1 MVPMSTLIA
10 TDEKPFSLRRE
21 TLAASVRSEIE
32 RQILSGDLQ
41 AGEKLN
47 EVALA
52 ERLDVSRGTVREAI
66 RTLAESGLID
76 LLANRG
82 AFVRSL
88 TVEEIRNLYH
98 LRGAVFAMACAA
110 VAERAKAEPIGHV
123 LDALNA
129 NLNAMRV
136 AYHDDDRAAYY
147 ELNIAFHALL
157 MGEAQ
162 NPRAKAVYEG
172 LVKEMHLFRRRGLS
186 VSPNIARSIEE
197 HAAIVDAVA
206 QADIDGAR
214 QAAQHHIDEGLK
226 RFLKTLDEEVSEPEL
241 ALG

>member
-1 MVPMSTLIA
+1 MSTITSTA
-10 TDEKPFSLRRE
+10 EKPFSLRRE
-21 TLAASVRSEIE
+21 TLAGSVRSEIE
-32 RQILSGDLQ
+32 RQILAGDLQ

-88 TVEEIRNLYH
+88 TVEEIRNLYR
-98 LRGAVFAMACAA
+98 LRGAIFAMACAA
-110 VAERAKAEPIGHV
+110 VAERAKSEPIKHV
-123 LDALNA
+123 LDALRA
-129 NLNAMRV
+129 NLDAMRA
-136 AYHDDDRAAYY
+136 AYRDDDRAAYY

-157 MGEAQ
+157 MDDAQ
-162 NPRAKAVYEG
+162 NPRAKSVYEG

-197 HAAIVDAVA
+197 HEAIVDAVEKGNV
-206 QADIDGAR
+206 DGAR
-214 QAAQHHIDEGLK
+214 QAAQRHIDEGLT
-226 RFLKTLDEEVSEPEL
+226 RFLNTLEEEASEPEL

>member
-1 MVPMSTLIA
+1 MRPMSTA
-10 TDEKPFSLRRE
+10 ANTAEKPFSLRRE
-21 TLAASVRSEIE
+21 TLAGSVRSEIE
-32 RQILSGDLQ
+32 RQILAGDLQ

-82 AFVRSL
+82 AFVRSP

-98 LRGAVFAMACAA
+98 LRGAVFAMACAS
-110 VAERAKAEPIGHV
+110 VAARARYEHIADV
-123 LDALNA
+123 LTALQA
-129 NLNAMRV
+129 NLDAMRV
-136 AYHDDDRAAYY
+136 AYRDDDRTAYY

-157 MGEAQ
+157 MDEAK

-197 HAAIVDAVA
+197 HAAIVDA
-206 QADIDGAR
+206 IDGGDADSAR
-214 QAAQHHIDEGLK
+214 RAAQRHIDEGLK
-226 RFLKTLDEEVSEPEL
+226 RFLKTLDEE
-241 ALG
+241 A